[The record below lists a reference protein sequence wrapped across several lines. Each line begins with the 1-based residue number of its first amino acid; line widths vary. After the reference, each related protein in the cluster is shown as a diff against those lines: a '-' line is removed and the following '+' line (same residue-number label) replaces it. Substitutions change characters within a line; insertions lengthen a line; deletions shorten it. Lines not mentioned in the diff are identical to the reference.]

1 MKRLNYIDGFDDF
14 QVNNE
19 NYEWNSALGQYQ
31 SIVEEP
37 NALQEA
43 DVAILRHNERPI
55 AVDDPTSIGFAFKV
69 IADRDFSKRTEL
81 EQRDYME
88 QSKTLYDIDD
98 WSGTLQWQHG
108 ECCGSVRLDCH
119 GLPVN
124 NETDPRLDSLNVYQT
139 AVKEAYSDG
148 DHSYIDSVQQAK
160 TIGDSLFA
168 FLMIEL
174 SDAEGCTD
182 QETAWRCLETAK
194 RDIDTAINA
203 VLTMS
208 L

>member
-1 MKRLNYIDGFDDF
+1 MKRLKYIDGFDDF
-14 QVNNE
+14 QVNNK

-37 NALQEA
+37 NVLREA
-43 DVAILRHNERPI
+43 DVAILMHNGRTI
-55 AVDDPTSIGFAFKV
+55 AVDDPTSVGFEFKA
-69 IADRDFSKRTEL
+69 ISDLDFSKRTES

-88 QSKTLYDIDD
+88 KLKTSYGIED
-98 WSGTLQWQHG
+98 WTGTLQWRHG
-108 ECCGSVRLDCH
+108 EHSGSVRLDGY

-124 NETDPRLDSLNVYQT
+124 NEVVLRMDSLNAYQT
-139 AVKEAYSDG
+139 AVKDAYSDG
-148 DHSYIDSVQQAK
+148 DHSHIHSVQQAY
-160 TIGDSLFA
+160 IVGDSLFA

-182 QETAWRCLETAK
+182 QETAWRRLESAK
-194 RDIDTAINA
+194 RDIETAINA
-203 VLTMS
+203 VLTMT

>member
-37 NALQEA
+37 NVLRET
-43 DVAILRHNERPI
+43 DVAILLQNGRPI
-55 AVDDPTSIGFAFKV
+55 AVDDPISVGLEFK
-69 IADRDFSKRTEL
+69 ALSDLDFSKRTES
-81 EQRDYME
+81 EQREYME
-88 QSKTLYDIDD
+88 KLKTSYGIDD
-98 WSGTLQWQHG
+98 WTGTLQWRHG
-108 ECCGSVRLDCH
+108 ERSGSVQLDGY

-124 NETDPRLDSLNVYQT
+124 NETDPRTDPLNVYQT

-182 QETAWRCLETAK
+182 QETAWRRLETAK